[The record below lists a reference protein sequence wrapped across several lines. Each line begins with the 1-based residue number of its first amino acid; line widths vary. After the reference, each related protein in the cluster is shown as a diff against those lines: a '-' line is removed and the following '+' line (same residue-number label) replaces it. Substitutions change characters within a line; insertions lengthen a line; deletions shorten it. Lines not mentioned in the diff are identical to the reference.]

1 MPKLPRIAPITDLR
15 QDAAAVLER
24 VKDSA
29 EPIVITQRGRA
40 AAVLLSPEV
49 FERSEQERQM
59 LRALARGE
67 RDIRKNRGVDLDRVL
82 AEADDILEAE
92 SCRFA
97 SRSRRTPSSSRD
109 SDTSVARTRRPPS
122 PFAARS
128 KLGCAGWNASR
139 SRDDEFASCQT
150 FPIGRSS

>member
-1 MPKLPRIAPITDLR
+1 MAKLPRIVPITDLR

-92 SCRFA
+92 S
-97 SRSRRTPSSSRD
+97 
-109 SDTSVARTRRPPS
+109 
-122 PFAARS
+122 
-128 KLGCAGWNASR
+128 
-139 SRDDEFASCQT
+139 
-150 FPIGRSS
+150 

>member
-1 MPKLPRIAPITDLR
+1 MPKLPRIVPITDLR

-40 AAVLLSPEV
+40 AAVLFSPEV

-92 SCRFA
+92 S
-97 SRSRRTPSSSRD
+97 
-109 SDTSVARTRRPPS
+109 
-122 PFAARS
+122 
-128 KLGCAGWNASR
+128 
-139 SRDDEFASCQT
+139 
-150 FPIGRSS
+150 